1 MQLTLTEFMTL
12 DGVTQGPGA
21 PDEDTSGGFT
31 QGGWFVPFLDERFV
45 ELAASW
51 LGEADAL
58 LLGRR
63 TYVNFARD
71 WPNITDPDDPFT
83 EKMNGLPKYVATNSL
98 ETVGWKPTTILSG
111 DVPARV
117 AELKAQPGREVQ
129 IHGSSQLAQ
138 SLLAAGLIDT
148 MRLVVAPV
156 VIGNGRQL
164 FPPGGAPVGLRLQN
178 TEVTPGGLAIHEYA
192 TTGVPDYGTYDPARQ
207 Q

>member
-31 QGGWFVPFLDERFV
+31 QGGWFVPYLDERFI
-45 ELAASW
+45 ELAAGW

-83 EKMNGLPKYVATNSL
+83 EKMNGLPKYVASDTL
-98 ETVGWKPTTILSG
+98 KTVDWNPTTILSG
-111 DVPARV
+111 DVPAQV
-117 AELKAQPGREVQ
+117 AALKAQPGREVQ
-129 IHGSSQLAQ
+129 IHGSADLAQ
-138 SLLAAGLIDT
+138 SLVAAGLIDT
-148 MRLVVAPV
+148 LRLVIAPV
-156 VIGNGRQL
+156 VIGNGRRL
-164 FPPGGAPVGLRLQN
+164 FPPGGAPAGLRPES
-178 TEVTPGGLAIHEYA
+178 TEVTPGGLAIHVYEM
-192 TTGVPDYGTYDPARQ
+192 TGTPDYGTYAPGAQ
-207 Q
+207 H